1 LTPADSHS
9 YASAPEILGYFKDIV
24 EKHKLEK
31 YVKRNHE
38 VVGAWWRDDI
48 GKWKLK
54 VRPNGNPEK
63 EFYDEGEIL
72 INATGVLK

>member
-1 LTPADSHS
+1 
-9 YASAPEILGYFKDIV
+9 
-24 EKHKLEK
+24 LEK

-54 VRPNGNPEK
+54 VRPNGDPEK